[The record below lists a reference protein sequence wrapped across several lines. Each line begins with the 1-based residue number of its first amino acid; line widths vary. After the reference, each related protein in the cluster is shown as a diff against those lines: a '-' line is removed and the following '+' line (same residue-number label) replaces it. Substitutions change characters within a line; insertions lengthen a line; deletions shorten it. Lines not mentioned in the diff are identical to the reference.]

1 MSGKI
6 GELAKYQTL
15 FVFFQ
20 ENKTKEFKKN
30 FKSMKLI

>member
-1 MSGKI
+1 MSDKI

-20 ENKTKEFKKN
+20 ENITKQFKHFFSN
-30 FKSMKLI
+30 L